1 MAHGP
6 VVTNVHFNVVIFSWP
21 GTVIISYIY
30 IRLFQRAI
38 CKSAIKTLIY
48 SESHICIEM
57 QTERIER
64 YRAKINYI
72 VQNLENLPEDHTTKI
87 LIDALYYEVFTAIE
101 AVMDLIAMF
110 LKDNGY
116 IVTDDY
122 ANIDLLIINQEISA
136 EIGNGLK
143 ECNGLR
149 NILVHRYNGIDQQRV
164 EDVLENVKSVLYQW
178 IEIVEGMLNGASADQ
193 EGS

>member
-1 MAHGP
+1 
-6 VVTNVHFNVVIFSWP
+6 
-21 GTVIISYIY
+21 
-30 IRLFQRAI
+30 
-38 CKSAIKTLIY
+38 
-48 SESHICIEM
+48 M

-72 VQNLENLPEDHTTKI
+72 VQNLENMPEEHSTKI
-87 LIDALYYEVFTAIE
+87 LIDALYYELFTAIE
-101 AVMDLIAMF
+101 AAMDLIAMF

-122 ANIDLLIINQEISA
+122 ANIDLLIINQKISS

-149 NILVHRYNGIDQQRV
+149 NILVHRYNGIDVQRV
-164 EDVLENVKSVLYQW
+164 EDEIEQVKSILYQW
-178 IEIVEGMLNGASADQ
+178 IEIVEEMLDGASTNH

>member
-1 MAHGP
+1 
-6 VVTNVHFNVVIFSWP
+6 
-21 GTVIISYIY
+21 
-30 IRLFQRAI
+30 
-38 CKSAIKTLIY
+38 
-48 SESHICIEM
+48 M
-57 QTERIER
+57 QIERIER

-72 VQNLENLPEDHTTKI
+72 VQNLENLPEERSSKI
-87 LIDALYYEVFTAIE
+87 TVDALYYEVFTAIE
-101 AVMDLIAMF
+101 AAMDLVAMF

-122 ANIDLLIINQEISA
+122 ANIDLLINNQEISV

-149 NILVHRYNGIDQQRV
+149 NILVHRYNGVDQQRV
-164 EDVLENVKSVLYQW
+164 EDVIEHIKSILYLW
-178 IEIVEGMLNGASADQ
+178 IEIVEGMLNRASANH